1 MTDDSLDSLL
11 SDFWNWRLQQSPE
24 FATMAGSKLYNH
36 ILEEFTEAR
45 FEADFEACKVFLARA
60 KALGSVVGSEEKEE
74 LEFFEAEVETF
85 VEGFP
90 HGGYFFPINYM
101 EGVQVDFQR
110 LTEWAPPSDL
120 KDFENVIARYRLFPA
135 YIKQIVGVMQKAVSK
150 GLTNHACSMKGVVD
164 KCREHLAGEIQDS
177 VFFAPFKAV
186 NELLGDEAGSKV
198 QEEAREAIT
207 DGVRLG
213 FSILADFLE
222 KEYVPACRKEVAVT
236 SLPGGQELYKACLRF
251 HTSTSLTAEEIH
263 QRGLEEVKR
272 IEDEMRIIIQE
283 LGLKLSLEEFIKQL
297 RNDKQN
303 FYGSAEELL
312 GAFHTI
318 IWDRVDPQLTKIF
331 KAKPKGALEITR
343 TPLADYPA
351 AFYIAGTSDGAR
363 PSKLFVNT
371 HKFDSQPKY
380 EMVSLSLHEALPGH
394 HLQGDYIQRDD
405 WPEFRKVMEDR
416 AYSQAPTRFPINTA
430 YVEGWGLYSET
441 LGHDLGLY
449 SDPMDRYGHL
459 SEEIFRAC
467 RLVVDTG
474 MHALGWSR
482 EQAVQYMMDHTAA
495 SKENIVGEVDRYVT
509 WPGQAVGYK
518 IGQMKILELRK
529 RAEQELGEKFDIKEF
544 HEVSFGNLSADT
556 YVVGGVKKYLSQVVL
571 KAAGPLDLLE
581 RKVDEHIRRTLS
593 S

>member
-1 MTDDSLDSLL
+1 MAGDSFDLLL
-11 SDFWNWRLQQSPE
+11 SDFWKWRLQRSPE
-24 FATMAGSKLYNH
+24 FATMAGSKLFNH

-45 FEADFEACKVFLARA
+45 FEADFEACKVFLKRS
-60 KALGSVVGSEEKEE
+60 KALAAVVDSEEKEE
-74 LEFFEAEVETF
+74 LEFFEAEVGTF

-90 HGGYFFPINYM
+90 HRGFFFPINYM

-110 LTEWAPPSDL
+110 LTEWAPPSDQ
-120 KDFENVIARYRLFPA
+120 KDFEDVIARYKLFPA
-135 YIKQIVGVMQKAVSK
+135 YINQIIGVMQLAVSK
-150 GLTNHACSMKGVVD
+150 GLTNHECSMKGVVD

-177 VFFAPFKAV
+177 IFYAPFKSA
-186 NELLGDEAGSKV
+186 NDTLGAEKGAKLQDEARV
-198 QEEAREAIT
+198 AIQ

-213 FSILADFLE
+213 FSSLADFLE
-222 KEYVPACRKEVAVT
+222 REYVPACRKEVAVT
-236 SLPGGQELYKACLRF
+236 SLPGGQEFYKACLRF

-263 QRGLEEVKR
+263 QRGLEEVQR
-272 IEDEMRIIIQE
+272 IEDEMRVIIQE
-283 LGLKLSLEEFIKQL
+283 LGLNLSLEEFITQL
-297 RNDKQN
+297 RNDKKN
-303 FYGSAEELL
+303 FFGSADELL

-318 IWDRVDPQLTKIF
+318 IWDRVEPQLNKIF
-331 KAKPKGALEITR
+331 KAKPKGALEITN
-343 TPLADYPA
+343 TPMADYPA

-371 HKFDSQPKY
+371 HKFDSQPRY

-482 EQAVQYMMDHTAA
+482 DQAVQYMLDHTAA

-518 IGQMKILELRK
+518 IGQMKILELR
-529 RAEQELGEKFDIKEF
+529 RRTEQALGERFDIKEF
-544 HEVSFGNLSADT
+544 HEVKMASISC
-556 YVVGGVKKYLSQVVL
+556 
-571 KAAGPLDLLE
+571 
-581 RKVDEHIRRTLS
+581 I
-593 S
+593 